1 MIKSNINTGKLKI
14 QAVYGNEVV
23 LEKEIYI
30 LEFETAYSIISNKL
44 QKNNSSYYLPGRS
57 DCEFI
62 SSEGTKV
69 TKEGRRFEAEATYTV
84 KLLKK
89 PQIEEPKEQE
99 AKQEEEITEEEKITE
114 EEEILEEEEK
124 EVDQD
129 SHVSLQASS
138 SQGMIIMHSSF
149 EMPPANEIG
158 RMSPFLNPG
167 ENIPPSTPILPS
179 IVNSTEKL
187 SETKETHK

>member
-23 LEKEIYI
+23 IEKEIYA
-30 LEFETAYSIISNKL
+30 EFSSFEYAYFAIWNKL
-44 QKNNSSYYLPGRS
+44 LKINSCYYLPDRS
-57 DCEFI
+57 DCKFI

-69 TKEGRRFEAEATYTV
+69 TQEGGRFEAEATYTV
-84 KLLKK
+84 NLLKK
-89 PQIEEPKEQE
+89 PQIEEQKEEE
-99 AKQEEEITEEEKITE
+99 AKQEEEITEEE
-114 EEEILEEEEK
+114 EINEEEEK
-124 EVDQD
+124 EVDQE
-129 SHVSLQASS
+129 SHVSIQASS
-138 SQGMIIMHSSF
+138 SPGMISMPSSF